1 MKPNFWQLW
10 LCLIKECNIVLLVFR
25 FLVKTLLILYFSLS
39 KLYNPYCHNIGTP
52 LHKKGKSEKP
62 FSCSLCRRSFSENYK
77 LENHVAFVHE
87 EKKSVGCQ
95 ICRMK
100 FKKLTVL
107 NKHIESEHLSEN
119 SQGVFENPDDL
130 FDDTDDFF
138 DDTEELY
145 EFDNRSE
152 EEDDIK

>member
-1 MKPNFWQLW
+1 M
-10 LCLIKECNIVLLVFR
+10 
-25 FLVKTLLILYFSLS
+25 
-39 KLYNPYCHNIGTP
+39 
-52 LHKKGKSEKP
+52 
-62 FSCSLCRRSFSENYK
+62 
-77 LENHVAFVHE
+77 ENHVAFVHE

-145 EFDNRSE
+145 ELDDRSE
-152 EEDDIK
+152 DEDDITTFSFNEDHGNWGEYLDLKPVIADGKTNRGYWVRNMYPRYLFIILFSSYE

>member
-1 MKPNFWQLW
+1 M
-10 LCLIKECNIVLLVFR
+10 
-25 FLVKTLLILYFSLS
+25 
-39 KLYNPYCHNIGTP
+39 
-52 LHKKGKSEKP
+52 
-62 FSCSLCRRSFSENYK
+62 
-77 LENHVAFVHE
+77 ENHVAFVHE

-130 FDDTDDFF
+130 FDDTDDLY
-138 DDTEELY
+138 DDTGKSFSEALILASTHPQYDKRLFIEL
-145 EFDNRSE
+145 
-152 EEDDIK
+152 

>member
-1 MKPNFWQLW
+1 LYPS
-10 LCLIKECNIVLLVFR
+10 LL
-25 FLVKTLLILYFSLS
+25 

-52 LHKKGKSEKP
+52 LYKKGKSEKP

-95 ICRMK
+95 VCRMK
-100 FKKLTVL
+100 FKKLAVL

-119 SQGVFENPDDL
+119 SQDFFENPDDL
-130 FDDTDDFF
+130 FDDTDDLF

-145 EFDNRSE
+145 ELDDRSN
-152 EEDDIK
+152 EEDDTGSVMANWVFLISSEKYAS

>member
-1 MKPNFWQLW
+1 MSIFIFGQNPSNFASLP
-10 LCLIKECNIVLLVFR
+10 F
-25 FLVKTLLILYFSLS
+25 KTIR
-39 KLYNPYCHNIGTP
+39 KLYNPYCHKIGTP
-52 LHKKGKSEKP
+52 LYKKGKSEKP

-130 FDDTDDFF
+130 FDDTDDLF
-138 DDTEELY
+138 DDTGKSFSEALILASTHPQYDKRLFIEL
-145 EFDNRSE
+145 
-152 EEDDIK
+152 